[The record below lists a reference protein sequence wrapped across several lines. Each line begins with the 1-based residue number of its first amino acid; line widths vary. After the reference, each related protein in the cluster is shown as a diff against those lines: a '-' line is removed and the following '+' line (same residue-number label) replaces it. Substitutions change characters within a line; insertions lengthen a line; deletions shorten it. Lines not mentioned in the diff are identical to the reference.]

1 MKTLTIT
8 FISLSLIFAE
18 CSNGRG
24 DQSAVAE
31 SKPTEK
37 PINLIRIDTPI
48 NGTTITVGE
57 AINLE
62 IKLVEATLQPDSVI
76 LYINNNKVDNLQEYS
91 YSILTKGYSLGTIR
105 INATAWKNGQRQT
118 ASTSVFLKSNIA
130 PKKYTYKVIK
140 TFNHDPKAYTQG
152 LFYHN
157 GFLYEGTGQNGSSSL
172 RKVELETGKVI
183 QSNNL
188 EQDYFGEGITLFGD
202 KIYQLTWT
210 SGIGFVYD
218 AETFKRLHSFNYTTQ
233 GWGLT
238 TNGDELIMS
247 DGSNVLYFMEPNEF
261 SEVRKMEVFD
271 NYGPQKMLNE
281 LEYIDGKIWANV
293 FTTNRVVIIDPQSGA
308 VVSEIDFT
316 GILKNSDKTGNE
328 DYFNGIAYDPAT
340 KRIFVTGKNWPKLYQ
355 VEIVSK

>member
-1 MKTLTIT
+1 MKNLAIV
-8 FISLSLIFAE
+8 FISISLIFVG

-31 SKPTEK
+31 SKPAEK
-37 PINLIRIDTPI
+37 PINLIRIDTPV

-57 AINLE
+57 AINLK

-76 LYINNNKVDNLQEYS
+76 LYINNNRVDNLKEYS
-91 YSILTKGYSLGTIR
+91 YSILTKGYPLGTVR

-130 PKKYTYKVIK
+130 PKKYTYRVIK

-152 LFYHN
+152 LFFHN
-157 GFLYEGTGQNGSSSL
+157 GFLYEGTGQNGFSSL

-218 AETFKRLHSFNYTTQ
+218 AETFKRLHTFNYTTQ

-238 TNGDELIMS
+238 TNGNELIMS
-247 DGSNVLYFMEPNEF
+247 DGSNVLYFMQPNDF
-261 SEVRKMEVFD
+261 SEVRKVEVFD

-293 FTTNRVVIIDPQSGA
+293 YTTNRVVIIDPQSGA

>member
-8 FISLSLIFAE
+8 FISLSLIFAG

-91 YSILTKGYSLGTIR
+91 YSILTKGYPLGTVR

-130 PKKYTYKVIK
+130 PKKYSYRVIK

-152 LFYHN
+152 LFFHN

-218 AETFKRLHSFNYTTQ
+218 AETFKRLHTFNYTTQ

-238 TNGDELIMS
+238 TNGNELVMS
-247 DGSNVLYFMEPNEF
+247 DGSNTLYFMEPNDF
-261 SEVRKMEVFD
+261 SEVKKVEVFD

-281 LEYIDGKIWANV
+281 LEYINGKIWANV
-293 FTTNRVVIIDPQSGA
+293 YTTNRVVIIDPQSGA

-328 DYFNGIAYDPAT
+328 DVLNGIAYDPT
-340 KRIFVTGKNWPKLYQ
+340 SKRIFVTGKNWPKLYQ
-355 VEIVSK
+355 VEIDSK

>member
-8 FISLSLIFAE
+8 FISLSLIFAG

-31 SKPTEK
+31 SKPAEK

-57 AINLE
+57 AIKLE

-91 YSILTKGYSLGTIR
+91 YSILTKGYPLGTVR

-130 PKKYTYKVIK
+130 PKKYSYRVIK

-152 LFYHN
+152 LFFHN

-218 AETFKRLHSFNYTTQ
+218 AETFKRLHTFNYTTQ

-238 TNGDELIMS
+238 TNGNELVMS
-247 DGSNVLYFMEPNEF
+247 DGSNTLYFMEPNDF
-261 SEVRKMEVFD
+261 SEVKKVEVFD

-281 LEYIDGKIWANV
+281 LEYINGKIWANV
-293 FTTNRVVIIDPQSGA
+293 YTTNRVVIIDPQSGA

-328 DYFNGIAYDPAT
+328 DVLNGIAYDPT
-340 KRIFVTGKNWPKLYQ
+340 SKRIFVTGKNWPKLYQ
-355 VEIVSK
+355 VEIDSK

>member
-8 FISLSLIFAE
+8 FISLSLIFAG

-31 SKPTEK
+31 SKPAEK

-91 YSILTKGYSLGTIR
+91 YSILTKGYPLGTVR

-130 PKKYTYKVIK
+130 PKKYSYRVIK

-152 LFYHN
+152 LFFHN

-218 AETFKRLHSFNYTTQ
+218 AETFKRLHTFNYTTQ

-238 TNGDELIMS
+238 TNGNELVMS
-247 DGSNVLYFMEPNEF
+247 DGSNTLYFMEPNDF
-261 SEVRKMEVFD
+261 SEVKKVEVFD

-281 LEYIDGKIWANV
+281 LEYINGKIWANV
-293 FTTNRVVIIDPQSGA
+293 YTTNRVVIIDPQSGA

-328 DYFNGIAYDPAT
+328 DVLNGIAYDPT
-340 KRIFVTGKNWPKLYQ
+340 SKRIFVTGKNWPKLYQ
-355 VEIVSK
+355 VEIDSK